1 MAAVNRLSPS
11 AARSVYDAAFM
22 EAERHK
28 WLASERHGHDLGPN
42 AKLEWWA
49 KYWPRFCRYRCIEH
63 LSGQCQWQEFRCEVY
78 GRLSITREQA
88 DLLVDRI
95 FDRFVEG
102 WENLTFACWLQE
114 WDLPT
119 ERVLEILEI
128 VDINTAG
135 RLAPRPV

>member
-1 MAAVNRLSPS
+1 M
-11 AARSVYDAAFM
+11 
-22 EAERHK
+22 
-28 WLASERHGHDLGPN
+28 
-42 AKLEWWA
+42 
-49 KYWPRFCRYRCIEH
+49 
-63 LSGQCQWQEFRCEVY
+63 Y
-78 GRLSITREQA
+78 GRLSVTQAEA

-135 RLAPRPV
+135 RLAPLSA

>member
-1 MAAVNRLSPS
+1 MGPVNRLSPPS
-11 AARSVYDAAFM
+11 ARSVYDAALQ

-28 WLASERHGHDLGPN
+28 WLASERFGRDLGP
-42 AKLEWWA
+42 AARREWWI

-63 LSGQCQWQEFRCEVY
+63 LSGQCQWQEFKCEVY
-78 GRLSITREQA
+78 GRLSIPQEEA

-128 VDINTAG
+128 VDINATG
-135 RLAPRPV
+135 RLAPLSA